1 MLKLVL
7 VLVIMQWNV
16 RVNIT
21 KYLEQF
27 LSTNR
32 GQERFISFF
41 FTLPFTEM
49 SPFVLEKD
57 RSFLFHLIN
66 TYWES
71 FEGQM
76 ICHCR
81 VLTLVDGDFWLRRT
95 LNSRFI
101 LGEHGGAPNRKG
113 TTFWQFW
120 WGLVWERW
128 VEESGY
134 WKRGMNMD
142 TFSSMASLVETQHRE
157 WRQGSQWD
165 QVSLGFQWCLFM
177 MRVVSIDK

>member
-16 RVNIT
+16 YINII
-21 KYLEQF
+21 KYLEPF

-32 GQERFISFF
+32 GQERFISFSF
-41 FTLPFTEM
+41 MLPFTEM

-57 RSFLFHLIN
+57 WSFLFLLIN

-81 VLTLVDGDFWLRRT
+81 VLTLVDGDDFWFRRT

-113 TTFWQFW
+113 TTFGQFL

-128 VEESGY
+128 
-134 WKRGMNMD
+134 KM
-142 TFSSMASLVETQHRE
+142 TI
-157 WRQGSQWD
+157 
-165 QVSLGFQWCLFM
+165 LFM
-177 MRVVSIDK
+177 TCMTWKMWIPLTEEGMGFPGGTNGEELACQCR